1 MSFGSLG
8 PSEFSKSS
16 HSSWICHQNAL
27 TEKAWED
34 TVQDKARALCNQ
46 AFFLSSPAFSG
57 TETPSSVHSFFL
69 LFDRPTH
76 HHKRRGDGKRNIFWD
91 GHTKGARELAESFF
105 AEHRIG
111 NRKPNQKSFSA
122 HRTAFQPVCRGIPRW
137 WRRTVFAKIFLAGKR
152 DIRRHSTTSFSK
164 NLVVT
169 ETSYQMLEIFM

>member
-1 MSFGSLG
+1 MHTGVWGFICLVSSSHYCAQPMSFGSLG

-46 AFFLSSPAFSG
+46 AFFLSSLAFSG

-111 NRKPNQKSFSA
+111 NRKANQKSFSA
-122 HRTAFQPVCRGIPRW
+122 HRTAFQPSVSWYTTLMKKDGFRKN
-137 WRRTVFAKIFLAGKR
+137 VFGGK
-152 DIRRHSTTSFSK
+152 S
-164 NLVVT
+164 
-169 ETSYQMLEIFM
+169 